1 MQPRKTVRIL
11 LLDSQDRLLL
21 IRMHDPNVGD
31 ASGKVLARPYW
42 VTVGGE
48 IDTGEDI
55 ASAARREITEETGLV
70 DVALGPPVWTTE
82 HTLCIGGKNRLMQET
97 FILARTARTALGRD
111 GWTELERQVIHDM
124 RWWSLGELQATREM
138 IFPTSLVQHL
148 PPLLA
153 GHLPANPVAIVP

>member
-11 LLDSQDRLLL
+11 LLDPQNRLLL
-21 IRMHDPNVGD
+21 VRMHDPNVGD
-31 ASGKVLARPYW
+31 AAGEVLAEPYW

-48 IDTGEDI
+48 IDEGEDI
-55 ASAARREITEETGLV
+55 ADAAKREIAEETGLV
-70 DVALGPPVWTTE
+70 DVKLGSLVWSTE

-97 FILARTARTALGRD
+97 FILARTTETALGSD

-124 RWWSLGELQATREM
+124 RWWSLKELQATRET

-153 GHLPANPVAIVP
+153 GELPAGPIAIAP

>member
-11 LLDSQDRLLL
+11 LLDPQNRLLL
-21 IRMHDPNVGD
+21 VRMHDPNVGD
-31 ASGKVLARPYW
+31 ASGEVLAEPYW

-48 IDTGEDI
+48 IDEGENI
-55 ASAARREITEETGLV
+55 AEAAKREIAEETGLAV
-70 DVALGPPVWTTE
+70 KPGPPVWSTE
-82 HTLCIGGKNRLMQET
+82 HVLCIDGKNRLMQET
-97 FILARTARTALGRD
+97 FILARTIETALGRD

-124 RWWSLGELQATREM
+124 KWWSLQELQATREM

-153 GHLPANPVAIVP
+153 GELPAGPIAIAP